1 MRVMNEV
8 LKDFIRKIVIVC
20 LDDILI
26 YWQSKEEHMKH
37 VRTLLE
43 KLQKDKLWI
52 NLQKCSFMKTKL
64 FFWGFVIPKDGLK
77 MDPGKFKAI
86 IDWPSPKSTIEERSF
101 HGVAS
106 LYRKFIRNFS
116 RICGPIVETF
126 NKTNHPFH

>member
-8 LKDFIRKIVIVC
+8 LKDFIRKIVIFY

-86 IDWPSPKSTIEERSF
+86 IDCLPQRVQLKKEVSMGWLVSI
-101 HGVAS
+101 GNS
-106 LYRKFIRNFS
+106 L
-116 RICGPIVETF
+116 GTLVEF
-126 NKTNHPFH
+126 VVQ